1 MKRNSLVEVVFLA
14 VVIGLTTEISF
25 AQGASFGQ
33 QVAILKMVKPDLEVI
48 GIMTTT
54 ITEKDIASFTRSA
67 LQQGLKIFIAQ
78 PKDAREIPALYKKL
92 ITEKK
97 AQLIFIPSSDDKV
110 MLEIGYEFL
119 KENALLDKVG
129 ICVPNAT
136 FLASG
141 AFFAL
146 DKADGK
152 LTAYVNQRV
161 AAVVGA
167 MIPKPE
173 ENPSITFVAR

>member
-1 MKRNSLVEVVFLA
+1 MKRNSYVLIAALLTA
-14 VVIGLTTEISF
+14 MGIIQTIGF

-33 QVAILKMVKPDLEVI
+33 QIAILKMVKPDLEVI

-54 ITEKDIASFTRSA
+54 ISEKDISSYTRSA
-67 LQQGLKIFIAQ
+67 LQQGVKIFIAQ
-78 PKDAREIPALYKKL
+78 PKDARDIPVLYKKL

-97 AQLIFIPSSDDKV
+97 AQLIFIPSSEDKT
-110 MLEIGYEFL
+110 MLEVGYEFL

-129 ICVPNAT
+129 ICVPLSSLMSN
-136 FLASG
+136 G

-146 DKADGK
+146 DKTDGK
-152 LTAYVNQRV
+152 LTAYVNERV
-161 AAVVGA
+161 ASIVGA
-167 MIPKPE
+167 MIPKQ